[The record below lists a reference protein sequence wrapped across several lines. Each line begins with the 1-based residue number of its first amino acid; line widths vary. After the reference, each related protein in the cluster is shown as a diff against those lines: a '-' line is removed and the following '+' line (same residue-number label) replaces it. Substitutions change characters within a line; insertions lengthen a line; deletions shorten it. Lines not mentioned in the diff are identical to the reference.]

1 MKTNPFEVQTSSGS
15 AESKSLDWE
24 EAAPDAQFSVKESV
38 FMGLILAVGFFVLV
52 GRIFTLQIINGDNF
66 SLMSEENRLRRQVIL
81 APRGLIKDRK
91 DQVLVQN
98 SASFNL
104 VAVPFDLPKETLNEE
119 LEKLSVI
126 FSFDLIEARA
136 KLLKVGSRSLD
147 PVIVK
152 QDLSPEESI
161 LFETRG
167 VEFPGFSIQ
176 KIPIRDYLQ
185 SLVFSHVIGYTGLV
199 SPEEIL
205 TLDKLKYGGIDFTGK
220 SGIEKQYE
228 QFLHGMNGENLIEV
242 DASGKLL
249 NVLGEK
255 KPIPGLTVKLNID
268 FGLQAKLFADLTKN
282 NPKTKAVAIVLNPK
296 NGEVLALLSL
306 PGFDNN
312 LFAHGIKNQEYQ
324 AYLNDKTLPLFNRA
338 ISGTYPPGSTVK
350 PMVALAALEE
360 KLITENTV
368 VVDRGVL
375 VIPNQFDPS
384 IAYNFV
390 SWKKLGRIKS
400 KTLRTQNNARAP

>member
-1 MKTNPFEVQTSSGS
+1 
-15 AESKSLDWE
+15 
-24 EAAPDAQFSVKESV
+24 
-38 FMGLILAVGFFVLV
+38 
-52 GRIFTLQIINGDNF
+52 
-66 SLMSEENRLRRQVIL
+66 MSEENRLRRQVIL

-136 KLLKVGSRSLD
+136 KLLKEGSRSLD

-205 TLDKLKYGGIDFTGK
+205 TLDKLVYI
-220 SGIEKQYE
+220 
-228 QFLHGMNGENLIEV
+228 
-242 DASGKLL
+242 
-249 NVLGEK
+249 
-255 KPIPGLTVKLNID
+255 
-268 FGLQAKLFADLTKN
+268 
-282 NPKTKAVAIVLNPK
+282 
-296 NGEVLALLSL
+296 
-306 PGFDNN
+306 
-312 LFAHGIKNQEYQ
+312 
-324 AYLNDKTLPLFNRA
+324 
-338 ISGTYPPGSTVK
+338 
-350 PMVALAALEE
+350 
-360 KLITENTV
+360 
-368 VVDRGVL
+368 
-375 VIPNQFDPS
+375 
-384 IAYNFV
+384 
-390 SWKKLGRIKS
+390 
-400 KTLRTQNNARAP
+400 